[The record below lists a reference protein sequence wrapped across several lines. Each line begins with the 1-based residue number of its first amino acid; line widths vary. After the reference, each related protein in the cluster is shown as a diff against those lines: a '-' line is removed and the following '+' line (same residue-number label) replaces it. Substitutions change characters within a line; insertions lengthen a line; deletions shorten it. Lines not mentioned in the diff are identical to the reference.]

1 MWTEMAGW
9 QKALT
14 VILAIVGLIA
24 IAAGIIYLALPAK
37 SLPSFFPAYAAHSNK
52 HGTKHAIVAL
62 AVGVIALVLAWLV
75 PFTAKR
81 ARY

>member
-9 QKALT
+9 QKVLT
-14 VILAIVGLIA
+14 IVLLIVAVVAIV
-24 IAAGIIYLALPAK
+24 AGIIYLALPAK
-37 SLPSFFPAYAAHSNK
+37 SLPSFFPAHAAHSNK
-52 HGTKHAIVAL
+52 HGTKHAIAAL
-62 AVGVIALVLAWLV
+62 AVGVVALVLAWLV